1 MGSQKRNKGI
11 IGKKVDYSI
20 TLNRIANVY
29 YNLGLERAKLNDL
42 SGAAELLKKALHFS
56 KYQTSARNLL
66 GLIYYEMGETADAL
80 IQWVIS
86 MNLQPS
92 HNRADYYL
100 EEVQRKP
107 GQLEIA
113 SQTAKK
119 FNQALWQAQHEG
131 EDLAIMQLNRIIE
144 EKPNYVKANLLLAL
158 LYMDKEDHVKAG
170 RALMKIL
177 KIDRNNPKALIL
189 MDEVKHHTGRA
200 EIEKNK
206 LKNTFSHRQMED
218 DDVILPKVKAQAT
231 AGQVVIYLSLGL
243 CLGLLSFW
251 FLLLPSIRRNINI
264 EANDQVIA
272 YSQELSE
279 KNASLTELQQQYDT
293 LSAQYEDTSTRL
305 AAFEQ
310 QNADFLSLYQR
321 LTSIRNNYQE
331 GNLVQAVTDYLSIDQ
346 SQVTEEPLLSQMNE
360 ISQYMQNEGYDQL
373 TSLGNSV
380 WNAGDLDQA
389 EQYFDMAIQIRP
401 DDPEAQYLKARIMQE
416 KGQTAEANQIFD
428 RIVGEHPE
436 SSYAQRAQT
445 ARGY

>member
-1 MGSQKRNKGI
+1 
-11 IGKKVDYSI
+11 
-20 TLNRIANVY
+20 
-29 YNLGLERAKLNDL
+29 
-42 SGAAELLKKALHFS
+42 
-56 KYQTSARNLL
+56 
-66 GLIYYEMGETADAL
+66 
-80 IQWVIS
+80 
-86 MNLQPS
+86 
-92 HNRADYYL
+92 
-100 EEVQRKP
+100 
-107 GQLEIA
+107 
-113 SQTAKK
+113 
-119 FNQALWQAQHEG
+119 
-131 EDLAIMQLNRIIE
+131 
-144 EKPNYVKANLLLAL
+144 
-158 LYMDKEDHVKAG
+158 
-170 RALMKIL
+170 
-177 KIDRNNPKALIL
+177 

-206 LKNTFSHRQMED
+206 LKNAFSHRQMED

-279 KNASLTELQQQYDT
+279 KNASLTELQQKYDT

>member
-1 MGSQKRNKGI
+1 M
-11 IGKKVDYSI
+11 DYSV

-29 YNLGLERAKLNDL
+29 YNLGLERAKLKDL
-42 SGAAELLKKALHFS
+42 SGAAELLKKSLHFS
-56 KYQTSARNLL
+56 KYQTNARNLL

-113 SQTAKK
+113 SQTVKK

-131 EDLAIMQLNRIIE
+131 EDLAILQLNRIIE
-144 EKPNYVKANLLLAL
+144 EKPNFIKAHILLAL
-158 LYMDKEDHVKAG
+158 LYMQKGDNVRAG
-170 RALMKIL
+170 RSLMSVL
-177 KIDRNNPKALIL
+177 KVDRNNPKALIL
-189 MDEVKHHTGRA
+189 MDEVKKRTGRA

-206 LKNTFSHRQMED
+206 LKNAFSHRQMED
-218 DDVILPKVKAQAT
+218 DDVILPKIKAQAT
-231 AGQVVIYLSLGL
+231 AGQVVIYLTVGL

-279 KNASLTELQQQYDT
+279 KNASLTELQAQYDD
-293 LSAQYEDTSTRL
+293 LNSRYEDVSTRL
-305 AAFEQ
+305 NAFEQ
-310 QNADFLSLYQR
+310 QNADFMGLYQK
-321 LTSIRNNYQE
+321 LTSIQTNYE
-331 GNLVQAVTDYLSIDQ
+331 SGNLTQAVADYVTIDQ
-346 SQVTEEPLLSQMNE
+346 SQVTEEPLLSLMNE
-360 ISQYMQNEGYDQL
+360 INQYMQNEGYDEL
-373 TSLGNSV
+373 TSLGNSA
-380 WNAGDLDQA
+380 WNAGNLQQA
-389 EQYFDMAIQIRP
+389 EQYFDMAIQIKP
-401 DDPEAQYLKARIMQE
+401 DDPEALYLKARILQTN
-416 KGQTAEANQIFD
+416 GQTADANAIFD

-436 SSYAQRAQT
+436 SNYAQRAQS

>member
-1 MGSQKRNKGI
+1 MRAGWSPKNGEPVEPPI
-11 IGKKVDYSI
+11 IQSTTFKYDDSDEILTG
-20 TLNRIANVY
+20 
-29 YNLGLERAKLNDL
+29 YNSNYTEGTVLAV
-42 SGAAELLKKALHFS
+42 AI
-56 KYQTSARNLL
+56 SA
-66 GLIYYEMGETADAL
+66 
-80 IQWVIS
+80 
-86 MNLQPS
+86 
-92 HNRADYYL
+92 
-100 EEVQRKP
+100 
-107 GQLEIA
+107 
-113 SQTAKK
+113 
-119 FNQALWQAQHEG
+119 
-131 EDLAIMQLNRIIE
+131 
-144 EKPNYVKANLLLAL
+144 
-158 LYMDKEDHVKAG
+158 
-170 RALMKIL
+170 
-177 KIDRNNPKALIL
+177 
-189 MDEVKHHTGRA
+189 
-200 EIEKNK
+200 
-206 LKNTFSHRQMED
+206 ED